1 MKIKNTILSVLITV
15 LASGMFFAACNENPI
30 DPGTSGAPSVP
41 TGLMAVSKSASVV
54 SLKWSSTS
62 DTGVVTYKI
71 SWKSAVD
78 SGATTATSTTA
89 DATNLKAGEYVFS
102 VVAVRN
108 GISSSAASI
117 MWAGATRYSND
128 AGSTGETIKIYEFSS
143 SKGSA
148 ITLDPSK
155 QGPKNQSTKVTNPKI
170 GDVQFGAYISG
181 TSDFQIGV
189 AKMLSQFQGTSS
201 FDSNVVASDSIYAS
215 TGLDSWF
222 MDKDL
227 SKLTYSKK
235 VYTLNQMQTGGRV
248 FVVRTGATSGDQHYA
263 KIYVK
268 PDASGNLVQGS
279 APERYVELVISY
291 QGEKNLPYAKR

>member
-155 QGPKNQSTKVTNPKI
+155 PVSYTHLRAHETV
-170 GDVQFGAYISG
+170 
-181 TSDFQIGV
+181 
-189 AKMLSQFQGTSS
+189 
-201 FDSNVVASDSIYAS
+201 
-215 TGLDSWF
+215 LDLVCRLLLE
-222 MDKDL
+222 K
-227 SKLTYSKK
+227 KKRTTTY
-235 VYTLNQMQTGGRV
+235 
-248 FVVRTGATSGDQHYA
+248 
-263 KIYVK
+263 
-268 PDASGNLVQGS
+268 
-279 APERYVELVISY
+279 LVIHFSI
-291 QGEKNLPYAKR
+291 N